1 MRTKKKNN
9 QFKIAFAVMYDITKR
24 PIKASPTNKIEI
36 FPSIIIIIILLLT
49 VSQDFVVFYSVS
61 TTRQILSH
69 YYSEDA
75 CTFVHS

>member
-36 FPSIIIIIILLLT
+36 FPSIIIILLLT
-49 VSQDFVVFYSVS
+49 VSQDFVVFYSMS